1 MLARAAELTQQSLM
15 LVLILS
21 IPALAAG
28 AIIGLFAGLFTS
40 ATQINDSSLTFLPKL
55 IAVALVIVA
64 LGPWGAATLVR
75 FTSEMWRAMPTLV
88 R

>member
-28 AIIGLFAGLFTS
+28 AVIGLFAGLFTA

-55 IAVALVIVA
+55 IAVALVIVV
-64 LGPWGAATLVR
+64 LGPWGATTLVR

>member
-28 AIIGLFAGLFTS
+28 AVIGLFAGLFTS

-55 IAVALVIVA
+55 IAVALVIVV
-64 LGPWGAATLVR
+64 LGPWGATTLVR